1 VRSSVETEQTV
12 AAQAHIST
20 LDVVV
25 IMSVSGLHVNSTYL
39 R

>member
-1 VRSSVETEQTV
+1 MLKLNKLWQP
-12 AAQAHIST
+12 QAHIST